1 MEYLEIINN
10 YGFPIFCVVMMGMF
24 IYNSYNKVMEENPKT
39 SDINLALIIGTI
51 ALASVGTII
60 SLKKRNSKV
69 NG

>member
-1 MEYLEIINN
+1 MLKN
-10 YGFPIFCVVMMGMF
+10 YIAAKLRV
-24 IYNSYNKVMEENPKT
+24 EEKTEEKNPET

-60 SLKKRNSKV
+60 SLKKRNYKV